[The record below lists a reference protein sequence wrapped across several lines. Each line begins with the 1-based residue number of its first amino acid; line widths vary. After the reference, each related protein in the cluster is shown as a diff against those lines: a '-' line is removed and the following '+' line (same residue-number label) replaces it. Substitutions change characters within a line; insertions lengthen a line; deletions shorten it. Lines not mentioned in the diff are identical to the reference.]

1 MTADMILVV
10 DDEAVVR
17 DFLVSVFQRAG
28 FAVREATTGEEAIE
42 ATREE
47 VPRLVLLDV
56 SLPGMSG
63 YEVCRELREQFGE
76 QIAIVFLSGV
86 RTDKLD
92 TAAGLL
98 IGADDYMTKPVEIDE
113 LLARVRRLISG
124 RRSAEAA
131 WRPAQ
136 GVLTQREL
144 DILRLLAEGRRAA
157 EIARVLVISPRTVE
171 THIQRLLMK
180 LGVRNRTEAVARAY
194 KTQLLAIGVISLLAA
209 WPFLDVAV
217 T

>member
-1 MTADMILVV
+1 MTAGTILVV

-17 DFLVSVFQRAG
+17 DFLVCVLERAG

-42 ATREE
+42 TTRAQ

-63 YEVCRELREQFGE
+63 YEVCRELRDEFGD

-92 TAAGLL
+92 RAAGLL
-98 IGADDYMTKPVEIDE
+98 IGADDYMIKPVEIDE
-113 LLARVRRLISG
+113 LLARVRRLIS
-124 RRSAEAA
+124 RPRSVETVR
-131 WRPAQ
+131 RPAP

-144 DILRLLAEGRRAA
+144 DILRLLAEGRRAS
-157 EIARVLVISPRTVE
+157 EIALTLVISPRTVE
-171 THIQRLLMK
+171 THVQRLLMK
-180 LGVRNRTEAVARAY
+180 LGVRNRTEAVAHAY
-194 KTQLLAIGVISLLAA
+194 KTRLLGIGVFSLLAA
-209 WPFLDVAV
+209 RPLLDVAAI
-217 T
+217 